1 MLFIILFDRMT
12 CYFMQL
18 VGINSGNGFNIYIK
32 KKKIRNQNTSNLI
45 KSIHFTYESLNS
57 KSKRVKKKKI
67 FLYYKFVE
75 NIIFQKISISF
86 KDANII
92 NYILLK

>member
-18 VGINSGNGFNIYIK
+18 VGINSGMDLIYTLI

-45 KSIHFTYESLNS
+45 KSIHFTYE
-57 KSKRVKKKKI
+57 
-67 FLYYKFVE
+67 
-75 NIIFQKISISF
+75 NIIFQKISIYF

>member
-45 KSIHFTYESLNS
+45 KSIHFTYE
-57 KSKRVKKKKI
+57 
-67 FLYYKFVE
+67 